1 MARLAVLS
9 FHTSPLAQPGTGDG
23 GGMNVYVRE
32 LAAASA
38 RLGSD
43 VDVYTRR
50 ESPDAPDVVI
60 VEPGVRVHH
69 VDAGPSLPIDKESL
83 IEHVGE
89 FTQGVLATMTA
100 EGERYDAIHANYW
113 LSGIAGHAIKHELD
127 LPLLVT
133 FHTAEKI
140 KSSTSGEPL
149 TERHQAEAAIA
160 ACADAVLASCDVEA
174 RQLEDLLGVH
184 GSRVPIVPLGVDHAF
199 FGPGDRA
206 QARRALAIEPDGP
219 LLLFAGR
226 LQALKGAD
234 LAIEALAALSRR
246 GRNHRLVIVGGPS
259 GSDGATYEALLHDR
273 VRELSMQ
280 SRVTFVQPQ
289 PHELL
294 STFYRAADVCIVPSR
309 AESFG
314 LVALEASACGT
325 PVVASDVGGLS
336 ALVADG
342 VNGTLVAGR
351 DPEEWADAVEWA
363 TEDSLR
369 TMRLS
374 TGAVLRAQPYTW
386 RAAAERLTEV
396 VGALRATHLVTCA

>member
-1 MARLAVLS
+1 
-9 FHTSPLAQPGTGDG
+9 
-23 GGMNVYVRE
+23 MNVYVRE

-38 RLGSD
+38 RLGSEID
-43 VDVYTRR
+43 VFTRR
-50 ESPDAPDVVI
+50 EDIDVPEVVD
-60 VEPGVRVHH
+60 VEPGIRVHH
-69 VDAGPSLPIDKESL
+69 IDAGPRAPIEKESL
-83 IEHVGE
+83 IGHVAE
-89 FTQGVLATMTA
+89 FTQGVLATMATQA
-100 EGERYDAIHANYW
+100 ERYDAIHANYW

-149 TERHQAEAAIA
+149 TERHRAEAAIA

-184 GSRVPIVPLGVDHAF
+184 GTRVPIVPLGVDHAF

-226 LQALKGAD
+226 LQSLKGAD
-234 LAIEALAALSRR
+234 LAIETLAALSRR
-246 GRNHRLVIVGGPS
+246 GRNHRIVIVGGPS
-259 GSDGATYEALLHDR
+259 GADGAAYESLLHEL
-273 VRELSMQ
+273 VRDHAMRG
-280 SRVTFVQPQ
+280 RVTFVRPQ

-294 STFYRAADVCIVPSR
+294 STYYRAADACVVPSR

-351 DPEEWADAVEWA
+351 DPEDWADAVEWA

-374 TGAVLRAQPYTW
+374 TGAVLRAQRYTW
-386 RAAAERLTEV
+386 RAAAERLADV
-396 VGALRATHLVTCA
+396 VSAARATHLVSCA